1 MVMVTHNPD
10 LECYAN
16 RILYIHNGLIEKQVI
31 NTYQCQYYPEEYQ
44 EMVNSKNYS
53 VCLHF
58 SSVLRHCRISLSLQ
72 RSVDAVMKSLVSVSE
87 DVLRTMGK
95 PLRESKGVVFS
106 SNLLT
111 CSLPPAYGTWIP
123 SPFSVC

>member
-44 EMVNSKNYS
+44 EMVNSKNCL
-53 VCLHF
+53 VCLRDIVVRPFCAIGALH
-58 SSVLRHCRISLSLQ
+58 SP
-72 RSVDAVMKSLVSVSE
+72 D
-87 DVLRTMGK
+87 
-95 PLRESKGVVFS
+95 RENSMQ
-106 SNLLT
+106 
-111 CSLPPAYGTWIP
+111 
-123 SPFSVC
+123 